1 MRGTA
6 FHERTKSLNVST
18 AWFGWGEYIIPDIYS
33 NLDKELLAIRSTVAA
48 IDMSPLPKVDIH
60 GKDALRFVN
69 SLVTR
74 DLAKQIQGRAVFTP
88 LCNDAGKLI
97 CDGLVFL
104 LDENHI
110 RVVSDECFEWFQMNA
125 GALDVRITNT
135 THLYGVLSLQGPRS
149 NSVLKDVCDRPV
161 DDFNFSSIRHSSIA
175 GVPVMVV
182 RQGFTGELG
191 YELWVDVD
199 NGPAVWDAV
208 MSSGR
213 DYGIEAAGEYAADVA
228 RVEAGFVLISADYT
242 GAGPDLQ
249 SSNIVVDNTH
259 QSSPYEMGY
268 GKFVDLKKA
277 SFMGREKLFQEK
289 NEGETE
295 RSTVGLEFE
304 TKSLREIYRSTE
316 VNPNVSS
323 RVRWNPLSVVENGL
337 PVGRAT
343 SVTWS
348 PTLKRVIGFGVLPLN
363 LAEQGRKISVEWT
376 DDSGK
381 QLGEVFAKVRDY
393 PFVEI
398 RRTMP

>member
-74 DLAKQIQGRAVFTP
+74 DLAKQKQGRAVFTP

-182 RQGFTGELG
+182 RQGFTG
-191 YELWVDVD
+191 
-199 NGPAVWDAV
+199 
-208 MSSGR
+208 
-213 DYGIEAAGEYAADVA
+213 
-228 RVEAGFVLISADYT
+228 
-242 GAGPDLQ
+242 
-249 SSNIVVDNTH
+249 
-259 QSSPYEMGY
+259 
-268 GKFVDLKKA
+268 
-277 SFMGREKLFQEK
+277 
-289 NEGETE
+289 
-295 RSTVGLEFE
+295 
-304 TKSLREIYRSTE
+304 
-316 VNPNVSS
+316 
-323 RVRWNPLSVVENGL
+323 
-337 PVGRAT
+337 
-343 SVTWS
+343 
-348 PTLKRVIGFGVLPLN
+348 
-363 LAEQGRKISVEWT
+363 
-376 DDSGK
+376 
-381 QLGEVFAKVRDY
+381 
-393 PFVEI
+393 
-398 RRTMP
+398 

>member
-18 AWFGWGEYIIPDIYS
+18 AWFGWGEYIIPDIYT
-33 NLDKELLAIRSTVAA
+33 NLDRELLAIRSAVAA

-74 DLAKQIQGRAVFTP
+74 DLAKHKQGQAVFTP
-88 LCNDAGKLI
+88 FCNDAGQLI
-97 CDGLVFL
+97 CDGLVFI
-104 LDENHI
+104 LDENHL
-110 RVVSDECFEWFQMNA
+110 RVCSDENFEWFQMNA
-125 GALDVRITNT
+125 GTLDVTITNT
-135 THLYGVLSLQGPRS
+135 THLYGLLSLQGPHS
-149 NSVLKDVCDRPV
+149 KLVLDDVCDRPI
-161 DDFNFSSIRHSSIA
+161 DDFGFSSIRHTTIA
-175 GVPVMVV
+175 DVPVMVV
-182 RQGFTGELG
+182 RQGFTGEHG
-191 YELWVDVD
+191 YELWVNVD
-199 NGPAVWDAV
+199 KGPTVWDAV

-213 DYGIEAAGEYAADVA
+213 DYGIEPAGEYAADVA

-249 SSNIVVDNTH
+249 SSNIIVDDAH
-259 QSSPYEMGY
+259 QASPYEVGY
-268 GKFVDLKKA
+268 GKFVDLKK
-277 SFMGREKLFQEK
+277 SHFVGRENLLQEH
-289 NEGETE
+289 NEGATE
-295 RSTVGLEFE
+295 RSIVGLEFE
-304 TKSLREIYRSTE
+304 PESLREIYRCTE

-323 RVRWNPLSVVENGL
+323 RVRWSPLSVVENGL
-337 PVGRAT
+337 PAGRAT

-348 PTLKRVIGFGVLPLN
+348 PTLKRVIGFGILPRDLT
-363 LAEQGRKISVEWT
+363 EQGRKISVEWT

-381 QLGEVFAKVRDY
+381 QLGKVFAKVRDY